1 MQNLNNLKIKLDN
14 LAKEKNNLESLL
26 NAPDPLQIAKIHND
40 EFISL
45 ICALFAYGNAKNI
58 LNFLKKLDFNLINSN
73 EEQINK
79 KCKKLKYRFQNEQD
93 ITQIFITFRRLKQE
107 ISLKELFTSAYQKEE
122 NILDAI
128 LIFMQKIKT
137 LNNYESYGYNFF
149 FSKIFENIP
158 KSPLKRYNMFLRWMV
173 RKDNLDMGLFD
184 KIHTKDLLM
193 PLDIHTFKTSIA
205 LGLIKRKVYD
215 FKSVLELTN
224 KLKEFDFYDPVK
236 YDFALYRLGQSKEIL
251 KHGT

>member
-1 MQNLNNLKIKLDN
+1 MQNLINLKIKLDE
-14 LAKEKNNLESLL
+14 LAREKNNSKALFS
-26 NAPDPLQIAKIHND
+26 APDPLQVAKIHND
-40 EFISL
+40 EFIAL
-45 ICALFAYGNAKNI
+45 ICALFAYGNAKNM
-58 LNFLKKLDFNLINSN
+58 LNFLKKLDFNLINLN
-73 EEQINK
+73 EEQIHK

-93 ITQIFITFRRLKQE
+93 IVQIFITFRRLKQE
-107 ISLKELFTSAYQKEE
+107 ISLNELFTKAYQKEE

-128 LIFMQKIKT
+128 LVFIQKVKM
-137 LNNYESYGYNFF
+137 LNNYESYGYTFF
-149 FSKIFENIP
+149 FSKSFENIP

-251 KHGT
+251 KYGN

>member
-1 MQNLNNLKIKLDN
+1 MQNLINLKIKLDE
-14 LAKEKNNLESLL
+14 LAREKNNSKALFST
-26 NAPDPLQIAKIHND
+26 PDPLQVAKIYND
-40 EFISL
+40 EFIAL
-45 ICALFAYGNAKNI
+45 ICALFAYGNAKNM
-58 LNFLKKLDFNLINSN
+58 LNFLKKLDFNLINLN
-73 EEQINK
+73 EEQIYK

-93 ITQIFITFRRLKQE
+93 IVQIFITFRRLKQE
-107 ISLKELFTSAYQKEE
+107 ISLNELFTKAYQKEE

-128 LIFMQKIKT
+128 LVFIQKVKM
-137 LNNYESYGYNFF
+137 LNNYESYGYTFF
-149 FSKIFENIP
+149 FSKSFENIP

-193 PLDIHTFKTSIA
+193 PLDTHTFKTSIA

-251 KHGT
+251 KYGN